1 MPDALSER
9 HSGLLQGSYDC
20 VDRIVL
26 NAYFPLG
33 HSTGGFGTHRRNL
46 QSLVLGILVLALTFS
61 LPRAY
66 KRI

>member
-9 HSGLLQGSYDC
+9 YSDLLQGSYDGA
-20 VDRIVL
+20 DRTVL

-33 HSTGGFGTHRRNL
+33 NSSGGLGTPLRNL
-46 QSLVLGILVLALTFS
+46 QSPVLRILVLAFTFS
-61 LPRAY
+61 LPCAY

>member
-9 HSGLLQGSYDC
+9 YSDLLQGSYVC

-33 HSTGGFGTHRRNL
+33 HSPGGFRFCWRRL
-46 QSLVLGILVLALTFS
+46 FGSD
-61 LPRAY
+61 
-66 KRI
+66 

>member
-1 MPDALSER
+1 VIYI
-9 HSGLLQGSYDC
+9 QGSYDR

-26 NAYFPLG
+26 NAYFRLG
-33 HSTGGFGTHRRNL
+33 HSPGGFGTHLRNL
-46 QSLVLGILVLALTFS
+46 QSPVLRIFVLALTFS

>member
-9 HSGLLQGSYDC
+9 HSDLLQGSYDC

-33 HSTGGFGTHRRNL
+33 HSPGGFGTHLRNF
-46 QSLVLGILVLALTFS
+46 QSPILGIFVLALTFS

-66 KRI
+66 

>member
-9 HSGLLQGSYDC
+9 YSDLLQGSYDC

-26 NAYFPLG
+26 DAYFPLG
-33 HSTGGFGTHRRNL
+33 HSPGGFGTHLRNL
-46 QSLVLGILVLALTFS
+46 QSPTLGIFVLALTFS

-66 KRI
+66 KCI

>member
-9 HSGLLQGSYDC
+9 YSGLLQGRYDR
-20 VDRIVL
+20 VHRIVL

-33 HSTGGFGTHRRNL
+33 HSPGGFGTHLRNL
-46 QSLVLGILVLALTFS
+46 QSPVLGILVLAFTFS
-61 LPRAY
+61 SPRAY